1 MDKEFKEKRMDL
13 LFSVKKRGS
22 KKSTRILFLLEH
34 KSYQDEGLLRQ
45 ILNYQTGIYDKTKEP
60 VIPVVVYHG
69 SKKWRGVLSFHEY
82 LSDFSG
88 VLKRYFGKNVLNF
101 KCRLLNLQDL
111 SKNGKKLKSLTSYPA
126 LYIMSHI
133 WNLNE
138 EVMRSLFVIGRRLSV
153 RDRMRLIK
161 KAVDYVRHYS
171 PGFSWRILSEIEVRA
186 IDKEEERV
194 MPPLQISLDEERS
207 KGLKQGRLEGLQKGR
222 QEGLQKGL
230 QKGQQELI
238 LKMLKAKADLSF
250 ISKVTGLSE
259 QELKKLKNSSKK

>member
-1 MDKEFKEKRMDL
+1 MDL

-45 ILNYQTGIYDKTKEP
+45 ILNYQTGIYDKVKEP

-69 SKKWRGVLSFHEY
+69 SKRWRGVLSFHEY
-82 LSDFSG
+82 LSDFKG
-88 VLKRYFGKNVLNF
+88 VLKKYFGKNVLNF

-111 SKNGKKLKSLTSYPA
+111 GKNGKKLKSLTSYPA

-138 EVMRSLFVIGRRLSV
+138 RVMRSLFVVGRKLSV
-153 RDRMRLIK
+153 KDRMRLIK

-171 PGFSWRILSEIEVRA
+171 PGFSWRILSEIEAKA

-207 KGLKQGRLEGLQKGR
+207 KGLKQGRLEGLQKG
-222 QEGLQKGL
+222 LQKGRL
-230 QKGQQELI
+230 EGQQEGRKEGQKELI
-238 LKMLKAKADLSF
+238 LKMLSKKADLSF
-250 ISKVTGLSE
+250 ISEVTGLSE
-259 QELKKLKNSSKK
+259 RELKKLKNGSKK